1 MNLGKISIRYARA
14 LYTLA
19 EEKELHHQV
28 YQEMSTV
35 ADSFISLPQLTDAL
49 SNPMY
54 SVSEK
59 EKLLTTS
66 AGTQISPIMRQFI
79 HFVIEKGREE
89 FMLFIAMSYQ
99 DIYRKEQK
107 IVLGKITSARQM
119 NEESLARIK
128 KYIAEHYDSNLLLTT
143 HVDPAIIGG
152 FVMEVN
158 NFRFDVSVR
167 TELQNIQKQMVS
179 M

>member
-1 MNLGKISIRYARA
+1 
-14 LYTLA
+14 
-19 EEKELHHQV
+19 
-28 YQEMSTV
+28 
-35 ADSFISLPQLTDAL
+35 
-49 SNPMY
+49 
-54 SVSEK
+54 
-59 EKLLTTS
+59 
-66 AGTQISPIMRQFI
+66 MRQFI